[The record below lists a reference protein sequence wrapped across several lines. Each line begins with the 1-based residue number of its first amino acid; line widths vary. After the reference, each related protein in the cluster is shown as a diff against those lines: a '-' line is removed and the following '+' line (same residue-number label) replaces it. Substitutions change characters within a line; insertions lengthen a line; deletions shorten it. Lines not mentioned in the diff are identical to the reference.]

1 MIRYPTG
8 VFFNLDTVFGH
19 APRFLKRCAQ
29 DPPILHELN
38 DFRQF
43 QSSESPHLLTIE
55 RHGRAASQV
64 KELASHLLPN
74 GTGANRARFCC
85 GICSLPGLNKASLW
99 QCALALSV
107 VTTRV
112 SEDALCLRRAKGP
125 AVTFYRGVKIQ
136 GLVGS
141 PRYTAVAQNA
151 LRTYWCER
159 AHWSWL

>member
-1 MIRYPTG
+1 MVDDKIPIRG
-8 VFFNLDTVFGH
+8 FFNLDTVFGH

-43 QSSESPHLLTIE
+43 QSSESPHLLTIK

-64 KELASHLLPN
+64 KELTSHLLPN

-85 GICSLPGLNKASLW
+85 GIRSLHELNKASLW

-107 VTTRV
+107 VTIRV

-125 AVTFYRGVKIQ
+125 TVTFYRVFFLHLSFLI
-136 GLVGS
+136 LV
-141 PRYTAVAQNA
+141 
-151 LRTYWCER
+151 L
-159 AHWSWL
+159 

>member
-8 VFFNLDTVFGH
+8 VLFNLDTVFGH

-43 QSSESPHLLTIE
+43 QSSESPHLLTIK

-64 KELASHLLPN
+64 KELTSHLLPN

-85 GICSLPGLNKASLW
+85 GIRSLHELNKASLW

-107 VTTRV
+107 VTIRV

-125 AVTFYRGVKIQ
+125 TVTFYRGGGECRKRVQQRFIN
-136 GLVGS
+136 GS
-141 PRYTAVAQNA
+141 LYELDA
-151 LRTYWCER
+151 
-159 AHWSWL
+159 S

>member
-1 MIRYPTG
+1 MVDDKKPIRG
-8 VFFNLDTVFGH
+8 FFNLDTVFGH

-43 QSSESPHLLTIE
+43 QSSESPHLLTIK

-64 KELASHLLPN
+64 KELTSHLLPN

-85 GICSLPGLNKASLW
+85 GIRSLHGLNKASLW

-107 VTTRV
+107 VTIRV
-112 SEDALCLRRAKGP
+112 SEDALCLRRAK
-125 AVTFYRGVKIQ
+125 
-136 GLVGS
+136 
-141 PRYTAVAQNA
+141 
-151 LRTYWCER
+151 
-159 AHWSWL
+159 